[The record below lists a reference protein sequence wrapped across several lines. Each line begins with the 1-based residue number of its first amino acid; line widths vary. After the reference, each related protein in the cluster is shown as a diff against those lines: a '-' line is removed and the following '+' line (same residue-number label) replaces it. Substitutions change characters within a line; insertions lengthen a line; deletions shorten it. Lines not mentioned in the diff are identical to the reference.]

1 MTHGALFAGLNVLG
15 LAFKQLGVET
25 LWCSETDSFCRE
37 LLNKNFPKTRQYGDI
52 RAIENLPYV
61 DIISGGFP
69 CQDISGAGPGH
80 GIRGARS
87 SLWFAMSNVVSKAR
101 PKYIIIENSPML
113 VKRGLEHVLFD
124 LAEIG
129 YDAEWRCLR
138 ASDFGYPHKRE
149 RLFLVA
155 YPDSFRCL
163 AQAHKA
169 RVFSQEIPET
179 TKRELV
185 RAVSGEI
192 RNKANSEILRDD
204 DGTPFVL
211 DRIKALGNAIVY
223 DVALYVA
230 RSVLSFH
237 SVLHSNLPQ

>member
-1 MTHGALFAGLNVLG
+1 
-15 LAFKQLGVET
+15 
-25 LWCSETDSFCRE
+25 
-37 LLNKNFPKTRQYGDI
+37 
-52 RAIENLPYV
+52 
-61 DIISGGFP
+61 
-69 CQDISGAGPGH
+69 
-80 GIRGARS
+80 
-87 SLWFAMSNVVSKAR
+87 
-101 PKYIIIENSPML
+101 ML

-179 TKRELV
+179 SKRELV

>member
-1 MTHGALFAGLNVLG
+1 MY
-15 LAFKQLGVET
+15 
-25 LWCSETDSFCRE
+25 CST
-37 LLNKNFPKTRQYGDI
+37 
-52 RAIENLPYV
+52 
-61 DIISGGFP
+61 
-69 CQDISGAGPGH
+69 
-80 GIRGARS
+80 
-87 SLWFAMSNVVSKAR
+87 
-101 PKYIIIENSPML
+101 
-113 VKRGLEHVLFD
+113 
-124 LAEIG
+124 AEIG
-129 YDAEWRCLR
+129 YDAEWCCLR

-149 RLFLVA
+149 RFFLVA

-179 TKRELV
+179 SKRELV